1 MTVIGRRS
9 AKTSGPLGDADFG
22 GEAGTSEGGFA
33 PANAA
38 IASSNRSRSP
48 RAKTPRS
55 LRSSPVSR
63 GSRSASI
70 LLSRKLASYW
80 PRPRPRSHPPTS
92 MALHLAWQEDHSVT
106 ANCPAERPTLIM
118 SMRAVL
124 ARAVKECPLRA
135 PPRPAAFRPTEAS
148 TGAVRYVRNTSTP
161 DIAADRDLVRVPPEA
176 SAPVRPLSFEPK
188 PPPSSRRTGSSRPY
202 RTRAASR
209 A

>member
-9 AKTSGPLGDADFG
+9 AETSGPLGDADFD

-48 RAKTPRS
+48 RAKTPIS

-92 MALHLAWQEDHSVT
+92 MAASHGLAGGS
-106 ANCPAERPTLIM
+106 
-118 SMRAVL
+118 
-124 ARAVKECPLRA
+124 
-135 PPRPAAFRPTEAS
+135 
-148 TGAVRYVRNTSTP
+148 
-161 DIAADRDLVRVPPEA
+161 
-176 SAPVRPLSFEPK
+176 LSYGK
-188 PPPSSRRTGSSRPY
+188 LSSRATLDVCGFLKP
-202 RTRAASR
+202 
-209 A
+209 